1 MTVAYVS
8 RRCEDCDAF
17 VRTAAGRLRLVY
29 VEDAAEIPWY
39 IESVPTVVVETRGDD
54 GALAY
59 DLYAGD
65 DAFALIEPK
74 KRAYGTQG
82 AMAPTAP
89 TAPMAPMGPKAPK
102 APMAHK
108 APMDPPA
115 PMDSHG
121 YGNGAGG
128 SNGGGACGPYGYGPT
143 GPTARDE
150 GGALFECIDTEDGMS
165 CGAFEALVPLG
176 TDDDRRRTEST
187 MAEWERAVA
196 EERAHSQKKETSQL
210 DRDFEKL
217 KQERGS

>member
-39 IESVPTVVVETRGDD
+39 IESVPTIVVETRGED
-54 GALAY
+54 GALAF

-74 KRAYGTQG
+74 KRQPAYGAQG
-82 AMAPTAP
+82 ALGQMGPSAQMGQMGQMGPTAP
-89 TAPMAPMGPKAPK
+89 VQMGQGP
-102 APMAHK
+102 
-108 APMDPPA
+108 
-115 PMDSHG
+115 HG
-121 YGNGAGG
+121 YGAGG
-128 SNGGGACGPYGYGPT
+128 GPSSSGPS
-143 GPTARDE
+143 ARDE

-165 CGAFEALVPLG
+165 CGAFESLVPLG
-176 TDDDRRRTEST
+176 TEDDRRRTEST

-217 KQERGS
+217 KKERGN

>member
-39 IESVPTVVVETRGDD
+39 IESVPTIVVETRGED
-54 GALAY
+54 GALAF

-74 KRAYGTQG
+74 KRQPAYGAQG
-82 AMAPTAP
+82 ALGQMGPTAP
-89 TAPMAPMGPKAPK
+89 VQMGQGP
-102 APMAHK
+102 
-108 APMDPPA
+108 
-115 PMDSHG
+115 HG
-121 YGNGAGG
+121 YGAGG
-128 SNGGGACGPYGYGPT
+128 AAGPSSSSAAGPSSS
-143 GPTARDE
+143 GPSARDE

-165 CGAFEALVPLG
+165 CGAFESLVPLG
-176 TDDDRRRTEST
+176 TEDDRRRTEST

-217 KQERGS
+217 KKERGN

>member
-1 MTVAYVS
+1 MALAYVS
-8 RRCEDCDAF
+8 RRCEDCDSF

-39 IESVPTVVVETRGDD
+39 IESVPTVVVESRGED

-74 KRAYGTQG
+74 R
-82 AMAPTAP
+82 PAP
-89 TAPMAPMGPKAPK
+89 TAPMAPLAPIAPMGPRG
-102 APMAHK
+102 HGS
-108 APMDPPA
+108 PPRGA
-115 PMDSHG
+115 VGH
-121 YGNGAGG
+121 NGA
-128 SNGGGACGPYGYGPT
+128 NGAVGHNGPSACG
-143 GPTARDE
+143 E
-150 GGALFECIDTEDGMS
+150 GGAVFECIDAEDGMS

-176 TDDDRRRTEST
+176 TEDDRRRTEST

-196 EERAHSQKKETSQL
+196 EERAHSQKKEASQL

-217 KQERGS
+217 KKERGN

>member
-39 IESVPTVVVETRGDD
+39 IESVPTIVVETRGED
-54 GALAY
+54 GALAF

-74 KRAYGTQG
+74 KRPPAYGAQG
-82 AMAPTAP
+82 AMG
-89 TAPMAPMGPKAPK
+89 PMGPGPGPAAPVQMGQG
-102 APMAHK
+102 P
-108 APMDPPA
+108 
-115 PMDSHG
+115 HG
-121 YGNGAGG
+121 YGAGGPSSGAGGANGANGAG
-128 SNGGGACGPYGYGPT
+128 SAGGAGGPS
-143 GPTARDE
+143 ARDE

-165 CGAFEALVPLG
+165 CGAFESLVPLG
-176 TDDDRRRTEST
+176 TEDDRRRTEST

-217 KQERGS
+217 KKERGS

>member
-8 RRCEDCDAF
+8 RRCEDCDSF

-39 IESVPTVVVETRGDD
+39 IESVPTVVVESRGED

-74 KRAYGTQG
+74 RPAPVAPVMAPRGPMGAHGPMGQMGPMG
-82 AMAPTAP
+82 AMGQ
-89 TAPMAPMGPKAPK
+89 MAPRSPPRSPPRGP
-102 APMAHK
+102 
-108 APMDPPA
+108 
-115 PMDSHG
+115 S
-121 YGNGAGG
+121 
-128 SNGGGACGPYGYGPT
+128 
-143 GPTARDE
+143 ARGDD
-150 GGALFECIDTEDGMS
+150 GALFECIDAEDGMA

-176 TDDDRRRTEST
+176 TEDDRRRTEST

-196 EERAHSQKKETSQL
+196 EERAHSQKKEASQL

-217 KQERGS
+217 KKERGN